1 MKRMVTLVEV
11 AQEAGVS
18 PSTVS
23 RILSGTANVSQRKR
37 HAVEEA
43 IRKLNYQ
50 PNIIA
55 KGLVRGLTMS
65 IGVLTQDI
73 SSPFYNDALLGV
85 QEALQG
91 TDYVPVFVDGHWDSK
106 DEETALQR
114 LMGRVDGLIIMG
126 GSLAEDTLTR
136 LAESMP
142 IIAIGR
148 KIPDRENHSL
158 ILDNYWAT
166 RKLMDYLFEL
176 GHTRIAHIAGPKDHP
191 DAIERLHAYRDALE
205 AANLD
210 QDERLLVEGDY
221 HESAGLIGVATLLE
235 SRVMF
240 TAIFAANDQMAYG
253 ARLALY
259 RRGIRVPEEVSLVGF
274 DDSKTSEYFSPPL
287 TTVRQPMHE
296 LGRQAAEGLLALING
311 EDVHLEAP
319 ELQLVIRESTRR
331 IR

>member
-1 MKRMVTLVEV
+1 MVTLVEV

-23 RILSGTANVSQRKR
+23 RILSGTANVSMRKR

-91 TDYVPVFVDGHWDSK
+91 TDYVPVFVDGHWHPR
-106 DEETALQR
+106 DEETAVQR

-126 GSLAEDTLTR
+126 GSLAEDTLNR
-136 LAESMP
+136 LAENIP

-148 KIPDRENHSL
+148 KIPNLEHRSL
-158 ILDNYWAT
+158 MLDNYSAT
-166 RKLMDYLFEL
+166 RKLMEFLFEL
-176 GHTRIAHIAGPKDHP
+176 GHTRIAHIAGPRDHP
-191 DAIERLHAYRDALE
+191 DAIERLHGYKDALE
-205 AANLD
+205 AA
-210 QDERLLVEGDY
+210 RLEVTPGLIVEGDY
-221 HESAGLIGVATLLE
+221 HESAGLIAVATLLE
-235 SRVMF
+235 SRTMF

-274 DDSKTSEYFSPPL
+274 DDAKTSEYFSPPL
-287 TTVRQPMHE
+287 TTVKQPMHE
-296 LGRQAAEGLLALING
+296 LGKQAAGALLQLIDG
-311 EDVHLEAP
+311 DEVHLESP
-319 ELQLVIRESTRR
+319 ELQLVIRESTKRLR
-331 IR
+331 

>member
-1 MKRMVTLVEV
+1 MVTLVEV

-23 RILSGTANVSQRKR
+23 RILSGTANVSLRKR

-55 KGLVRGLTMS
+55 KGLVRGQTMS

-91 TDYVPVFVDGHWDSK
+91 TDYVPVFVDGHWHPK
-106 DEETALQR
+106 DEETAIGR

-126 GSLAEDTLTR
+126 GSLAEDTLKR
-136 LAESMP
+136 LADNMP

-148 KIPDRENHSL
+148 KVPDQEHHSL
-158 ILDNYWAT
+158 ILDNYSAT
-166 RKLMDYLFEL
+166 RKLMDFLFEL
-176 GHTRIAHIAGPKDHP
+176 GHVRIAHIAGPRDHP
-191 DAIERLHAYRDALE
+191 DAIERLHGYRDALE
-205 AANLD
+205 AAGHEVSPNLI
-210 QDERLLVEGDY
+210 VEGDY
-221 HESAGLIGVATLLE
+221 HESAGLLAVATLLE
-235 SRVMF
+235 SRTMF

-274 DDSKTSEYFSPPL
+274 DDAKTSEYFSPPL

-296 LGRQAAEGLLALING
+296 LGRQAAEALLQMIEGA
-311 EDVHLEAP
+311 EVRLEAP
-319 ELQLVIRESTRR
+319 ELQLVIRESTKR